1 VPDGEVPASSV
12 PAAGDER
19 RLVTVL
25 SADLEG
31 STPIGEQLDPEEYR
45 TLQGLFFDAMRRVIT
60 PLGGTIEKYIGD
72 EVLAMFGAPVAH
84 EDDAERAVRCALA
97 MHTAFGAVAMEA
109 VRHWG
114 VALRLR
120 IGVNTGAVVSGAWDA
135 GDRRDYAISGDTVT
149 TAVRLQKATPPG
161 QVYAGAGTMR
171 LARRGIA
178 FGPRQDLTL
187 KGKARPVAAYAVL
200 GVRPQPA
207 ERWEREELVGRLT
220 PLVGRAH
227 ELASLRGYLA
237 QVHQGHGRV
246 VFVSGEAG
254 IGKSRL
260 LLELRRL
267 VHAETNDEAANE
279 EAANEEVA
287 GHVTWLEAHCASY
300 GKSIPYLPIVELLK
314 RAFGVEEHDDPA
326 RIAARV
332 EAATASWESAAQATV
347 PYLKYLLGIDPGDPA
362 VLAMEP
368 LDRRAGV
375 LDGLRAGLREAS
387 RRGPLIVVVEDLHW
401 IDAPSEEALAALV
414 EVIAGAPVLL
424 VLTYRPGYASA
435 LGERSY
441 YSRLALDPLLP
452 AESAALASAVLGA
465 EALPAPIRQLILD
478 KAEGNP
484 LFLEEVTLSLLEAGI
499 LRQHDGTYTL
509 ERPLEQVH
517 IPHSIQ
523 EIILSRIDRLDR
535 PAKGA
540 IQLAAVIGREF
551 ARRLLERISDLESQ
565 LEAALHELKEIE
577 LIYEKSYFPELAY
590 AFKHALIQDVAYS
603 IVLIERRRG
612 LHRLVAV
619 AIEELYVDRL
629 PEYYELLAHHYG
641 EARVWPKALEYLLK
655 AGDKAAAAYANQE
668 ALGYYAQALELCER
682 LGDDTLESAMH
693 AAQSR
698 ALVNFTVFHLADAVA
713 DLERLLPMARRRGDR
728 VLEVRALAMSSY
740 FHLYVYEYERAE
752 ACLREAVAVARAVDN
767 ADLIYL
773 AENFLWALYNIF
785 GRHEDAKAIMPRAER
800 LIPASYGPFAVG
812 TAVENVVEFRVWRGD
827 FVGALEWVERWRA
840 HVAEQ
845 HLVLGTP
852 YLAVEW
858 DECLALG
865 GRGEYSRAI
874 TTLEQLIAS
883 CERVDEH
890 TFYERALNT
899 LGWIYAEVCDYE
911 QATQWNARGLELAR
925 QLANPEVINNALI
938 NLGDCA
944 MGRGLL
950 DEAEAYYQ
958 EVERMVRAAA
968 HEPTAEQQFG
978 LWRYSQHFFHSYG
991 ELWLLRGD
999 AAKALAYADEC
1010 LALAEASGSR
1020 KNIVKGR
1027 RLRGQALLAQGHL
1040 AEAERE
1046 LGTDLPVARE
1056 IGNPPQLW
1064 KTLAALGDLR
1074 QTQSKPTGARRAY
1087 RESLAVIDG
1096 VAAAL
1101 TDEPLRQIFLGAAEV
1116 QRIRERAG
1124 PAPRRRL
1131 QQTMHAQPARRQA
1144 PADDA

>member
-1 VPDGEVPASSV
+1 VPASSV

-97 MHTAFGAVAMEA
+97 MHTAFDAVAAEA
-109 VRHWG
+109 ERRWG
-114 VALRLR
+114 VAPRLR

-149 TAVRLQKATPPG
+149 TAARLQKAAAPG
-161 QVYAGAGTMR
+161 DILGGESTMR

-187 KGKARPVAAYAVL
+187 KGKAGPVAAYAVL
-200 GVRPQPA
+200 GTRPQPA
-207 ERWEREELVGRLT
+207 ERWERAELVGRLT
-220 PLVGRAH
+220 PLVGREH
-227 ELASLRGYLA
+227 ELASLQGYLA
-237 QVHQGHGRV
+237 QAHQGHGRV

-267 VHAETNDEAANE
+267 VQVQTHDEAANE
-279 EAANEEVA
+279 DVV

-314 RAFGVEEHDDPA
+314 RAFGVQEHDDPA

-332 EAATASWESAAQATV
+332 QAATASWESAAQATV
-347 PYLKYLLGIDPGDPA
+347 PYLKYLLGIDPGDAA
-362 VLAMEP
+362 VLAMDP

-387 RRGPLIVVVEDLHW
+387 SRGPLIVVVEDLHW

-424 VLTYRPGYASA
+424 VLTYRPGYATA

-452 AESAALASAVLGA
+452 VESAALASAVLGA

-484 LFLEEVTLSLLEAGI
+484 LFLEEVTRSLLEAGI

-523 EIILSRIDRLDR
+523 EIILSRIDRLDQ
-535 PAKGA
+535 PAKSA

-551 ARRLLERISDLESQ
+551 ARRLLERISDLQSQ
-565 LEAALHELKEIE
+565 LETALQELKSIE

-590 AFKHALIQDVAYS
+590 IFKHALIQDVAYS
-603 IVLIERRRG
+603 IVLVERRRG
-612 LHRLVAV
+612 LHRLVAM
-619 AIEELYVDRL
+619 AIEELYADRL
-629 PEYYELLAHHYG
+629 PEYFEVLARHYE
-641 EARVWPKALEYLLK
+641 EAQVWPKALEYLLK
-655 AGDKAAAAYANQE
+655 AGDKAAAAYANQQ
-668 ALGYYAQALELCER
+668 ALDYYAQALELCER
-682 LGDDTLESAMH
+682 LGDDTLESAMD

-698 ALVNFTVFHLADAVA
+698 AWVNFTVFHLADGLA
-713 DLERLLPMARRRGDR
+713 DLDQVLAMARRRGDR
-728 VLEVRALAMSSY
+728 VLEARTLAASGFFLTWARKFNS
-740 FHLYVYEYERAE
+740 AE
-752 ACLREAVAVARAVDN
+752 ARLSEAVALAREVDDD
-767 ADLIYL
+767 AATYL
-773 AENFLWALYNIF
+773 AKSMLLWLYLFL
-785 GRHEDAKAIMPRAER
+785 GRHDEANQIRPRVER
-800 LIPASYGPFAVG
+800 LVPGSYGSLALSVAG
-812 TAVENVVEFRVWRGD
+812 WTETLIRVWHGD
-827 FVGALEWVERWRA
+827 FAGALEWLERWRE
-840 HVAEQ
+840 HVAE
-845 HLVLGTP
+845 HSTRSTP
-852 YLAVEW
+852 YLNVDWE
-858 DECLALG
+858 ECLALG

-874 TTLEQLIAS
+874 AGLERVIAS
-883 CERVDEH
+883 CERVGEH
-890 TFYERALNT
+890 IIYEPALNT
-899 LGWIYAEVCDYE
+899 LGWLYAELGDFAR
-911 QATQWNARGLELAR
+911 ATHWNERGLVLAR
-925 QLANPEVINNALI
+925 QIANTEVINNALL

-944 MGRGLL
+944 KACGWL
-950 DEAEAYYQ
+950 DEAEVRYR
-958 EVERMVRAAA
+958 EVEQVARAVA
-968 HEPTAEQQFG
+968 HEPTAEEQFM
-978 LWRYSQHFFHSYG
+978 LWRWAQHLFHSYG
-991 ELWLLRGD
+991 ELWLQRGD
-999 AAKALAYADEC
+999 PDRALAYADEC
-1010 LALAEASGSR
+1010 LALAEASDSR

-1040 AEAERE
+1040 AEAARE
-1046 LGTDLPVARE
+1046 LGAALTVARE
-1056 IGNPPQLW
+1056 VGNPPQVW
-1064 KTLAALGDLR
+1064 KTLTALGDLR
-1074 QTQSKPTGARRAY
+1074 QTQSKPTAARRAY

-1096 VAAAL
+1096 VATAL
-1101 TDEPLRQIFLGAAEV
+1101 TDESLRQTFLGSAEV
-1116 QRIRERAG
+1116 QRIRERAA
-1124 PAPRRRL
+1124 PVPRRRL
-1131 QQTMHAQPARRQA
+1131 QQTMYAQPARRQA
-1144 PADDA
+1144 PTDDA

>member
-1 VPDGEVPASSV
+1 VPASSV

-25 SADLEG
+25 SADWEG
-31 STPIGEQLDPEEYR
+31 STPIGEQLDPEDYR
-45 TLQGLFFDAMRRVIT
+45 TLQGLFFDAMRRAIT

-97 MHTAFGAVAMEA
+97 MHTAFDEVAAEA
-109 VRHWG
+109 VRRWG
-114 VALRLR
+114 VAPRLR

-149 TAVRLQKATPPG
+149 TAARLQKATPPG
-161 QVYAGAGTMR
+161 AILVGESTAR

-187 KGKARPVAAYAVL
+187 KGKAGPVAAYPVL
-200 GVRPQPA
+200 GTRPHPA
-207 ERWEREELVGRLT
+207 ERWERAEPVGRLT
-220 PLVGRAH
+220 PLVGREH
-227 ELASLRGYLA
+227 ELVTLRGYLA
-237 QVHQGHGRV
+237 QARQGHGRV
-246 VFVSGEAG
+246 VFVSGEPG

-267 VHAETNDEAANE
+267 VHAETNE

-300 GKSIPYLPIVELLK
+300 GKAIPYLPIVELLK

-332 EAATASWESAAQATV
+332 EAATTNWEPAAQATI

-362 VLAMEP
+362 VLAMDP

-387 RRGPLIVVVEDLHW
+387 RRGPLVMVVEDLHW
-401 IDAPSEEALAALV
+401 IDEPSEEALAALV
-414 EVIAGAPVLL
+414 DVVAGAPVLL

-441 YSRLALDPLLP
+441 SSRLALDPLLP
-452 AESAALASAVLGA
+452 AESAALAGAVLGTQ
-465 EALPAPIRQLILD
+465 ALPAPIRQLILD

-484 LFLEEVTLSLLEAGI
+484 LFLEEVTRSLLEAGI

-517 IPHSIQ
+517 IPHTIQ

-535 PAKGA
+535 PAKSA

-551 ARRLLERISDLESQ
+551 AWRLLERISDLEAQ
-565 LEAALHELKEIE
+565 LETALQELKSIE

-590 AFKHALIQDVAYS
+590 IFKHALIQDVAYS
-603 IVLIERRRG
+603 IVLVERRRT
-612 LHRLVAV
+612 LHRLVAM
-619 AIEELYVDRL
+619 AIEELYADRL
-629 PEYYELLAHHYG
+629 PEYFELLARHYG
-641 EARVWPKALEYLLK
+641 EAQVWPKALAYLLK
-655 AGDKAAAAYANQE
+655 AGDKAAAAYANQQ
-668 ALGYYAQALELCER
+668 ALDYYAQALEVCDR
-682 LGDDTLESAMH
+682 LGDDTLESAQH

-698 ALVNFTVFHLADAVA
+698 AWVNLTVFHLAEALA
-713 DLERLLPMARRRGDR
+713 DLERVLAMARRRGDR
-728 VLEVRALAMSSY
+728 VREARTLALTGYFLLWAYEYDQMEARLHEALA
-740 FHLYVYEYERAE
+740 LAQEVGDDE
-752 ACLREAVAVARAVDN
+752 A
-767 ADLIYL
+767 IYL
-773 AENFLWALYNIF
+773 AEILLWCLWLVV
-785 GRHEDAKAIMPRAER
+785 GRHEEANAILPRIER
-800 LIPASYGPFAVG
+800 LVPANYGPIALG
-812 TAVENVVEFRVWRGD
+812 MAGAGIIEARGLQGD
-827 FVGALEWVERWRA
+827 FAGALAWLERWRA
-840 HVAEQ
+840 HVAAE

-852 YLAVEW
+852 FLEVDW
-858 DECLALG
+858 DEGLVLG

-874 TTLEQLIAS
+874 AALERVLAN
-883 CERVDEH
+883 CERVGEH
-890 TFYERALNT
+890 LLYERTFNT

-911 QATQWNARGLELAR
+911 RATQWNARGLPLAR
-925 QLANPEVINNALI
+925 QFGNAEVINNTLL

-944 MGRGLL
+944 MGRGRL

-958 EVERMVRAAA
+958 EVEQVVR
-968 HEPTAEQQFG
+968 HPTPEQAWM
-978 LWRYSQHFFHSYG
+978 LWRYAQHLFHSYG

-999 AAKALAYADEC
+999 PDKATAYADEC
-1010 LALAEASGSR
+1010 LALAEPSASR

-1040 AEAERE
+1040 SEAERE
-1046 LGTDLPVARE
+1046 LDLALRVARE

-1064 KTLAALGDLR
+1064 KTRAALGDLR
-1074 QTQSKPTGARRAY
+1074 QAQSKPTVARQAY
-1087 RESLAVIDG
+1087 REALGVIDG

-1101 TDEPLRQIFLGAAEV
+1101 TDEALRQTFLGSTEV
-1116 QRIRERAG
+1116 QRIRERAA
-1124 PAPRRRL
+1124 PAPRQPRR
-1131 QQTMHAQPARRQA
+1131 QTAHAQSTRRQA
-1144 PADDA
+1144 PADEA

>member
-1 VPDGEVPASSV
+1 MPSSSE
-12 PAAGDER
+12 ER

-25 SADLEG
+25 SADLED

-97 MHTAFGAVAMEA
+97 MHTAFGAVAVEA
-109 VRHWG
+109 VRRWG
-114 VALRLR
+114 LAPRLR
-120 IGVNTGAVVSGAWDA
+120 IGVNTGAVVSGAWDV

-149 TAVRLQKATPPG
+149 TAARLQKATPPG
-161 QVYAGAGTMR
+161 QVYAGEGTMR

-178 FGPRQDLTL
+178 FGPRVDLTL
-187 KGKARPVAAYAVL
+187 KGKSETVAAYPVL
-200 GVRPQPA
+200 GARPQPA
-207 ERWEREELVGRLT
+207 ERWERAEPPDRLT
-220 PLVGRAH
+220 PLVGRTH
-227 ELASLRGYLA
+227 ELATLRGYLA
-237 QVHQGHGRV
+237 QARQGHGRV
-246 VFVSGEAG
+246 VFVSGEPG

-267 VHAETNDEAANE
+267 VQAETSDEAANE
-279 EAANEEVA
+279 VVA

-332 EAATASWESAAQATV
+332 EAATAHWESATHATV
-347 PYLKYLLGIDPGDPA
+347 PYLKYLLGIDPGDA
-362 VLAMEP
+362 VVLAMEP
-368 LDRRAGV
+368 LKRRAGV

-387 RRGPLIVVVEDLHW
+387 RRGPLVVIVEDLHW

-414 EVIAGAPVLL
+414 EVIARAPVLL

-452 AESAALASAVLGA
+452 AESAALAGAVLGA
-465 EALPAPIRQLILD
+465 DALPAAVRQLILD

-484 LFLEEVTLSLLEAGI
+484 LFLEEVTHSLLEAGI
-499 LRQHDGTYTL
+499 LSQHDGTYTL

-523 EIILSRIDRLDR
+523 EIILSRIDRLDQ

-551 ARRLLERISDLESQ
+551 AWRLLERISDLEAQ
-565 LEAALHELKEIE
+565 LDAALHELKSIE

-590 AFKHALIQDVAYS
+590 IFKHALIRDVAYS
-603 IVLIERRRG
+603 IVLVERRRG
-612 LHRLVAV
+612 LHRLVAI
-619 AIEELYVDRL
+619 AIEELYADRL
-629 PEYYELLAHHYG
+629 PEYVELLARHYW
-641 EARVWPKALEYLLK
+641 EAQVWPKALEYLLK
-655 AGDKAAAAYANQE
+655 AGDKAAAAYANQQ
-668 ALGYYAQALELCER
+668 ALDYYAQAQELCER
-682 LGDDTLESAMH
+682 LGDDTLESALH
-693 AAQSR
+693 AAEHR
-698 ALVNFTVFHLADAVA
+698 ASVIITIAHVADAIA
-713 DLERLLPMARRRGDR
+713 DLERVLAMARRRGDR
-728 VLEVRALAMSSY
+728 VREARILALTGYFLLFMYEYDRMEARLHEALALGRSVEDDQATY
-740 FHLYVYEYERAE
+740 RAE
-752 ACLREAVAVARAVDN
+752 ILLWSLYAV
-767 ADLIYL
+767 L
-773 AENFLWALYNIF
+773 
-785 GRHEDAKAIMPRAER
+785 GRHEEANAILPRVER
-800 LIPASYGPFAVG
+800 LVPASYGPETLGLAG
-812 TAVENVVEFRVWRGD
+812 TEVAASRSWHGD
-827 FVGALEWVERWRA
+827 FAGALEWVERWHD
-840 HVAEQ
+840 HVAAEQ
-845 HLVLGTP
+845 LVLSTP
-852 YLAVEW
+852 YLEVDWVEA
-858 DECLALG
+858 LALA

-874 TTLEQLIAS
+874 ATLERVIAS
-883 CERVDEH
+883 CERIGEH
-890 TFYERALNT
+890 WAYERAYNT

-911 QATQWNARGLELAR
+911 RATRWNTQGLELAR
-925 QLANPEVINNALI
+925 QLANDEVINNALL

-944 MGRGLL
+944 MGKGLL
-950 DEAEAYYQ
+950 EEAEVYYQ
-958 EVERMVRAAA
+958 EVEQVVP
-968 HEPTAEQQFG
+968 HPTSAQRWM
-978 LWRYSQHFFHSYG
+978 LWRYSQHLFHSYG

-999 AAKALAYADEC
+999 AGKALAYADEC
-1010 LALAEASGSR
+1010 LALAESSDSR

-1040 AEAERE
+1040 GEAERE
-1046 LGTDLPVARE
+1046 LGTALTVARE

-1074 QTQSKPTGARRAY
+1074 LAQSKATVARQAY

-1096 VAAAL
+1096 VAATLA
-1101 TDEPLRQIFLGAAEV
+1101 DEPLRQTFLGSAEV
-1116 QRIRERAG
+1116 QRIRERAA
-1124 PAPRRRL
+1124 PVPRRPRRRV
-1131 QQTMHAQPARRQA
+1131 Q
-1144 PADDA
+1144 